1 MWGYAFGIFLGNDIY
16 VVPKKMR
23 WNSVRNLMCVGRYA
37 EKMQWSEAK
46 WNLFEMPA
54 IDMSVL
60 CIPAECD
67 NIKLPIEYEIA
78 SRWDA
83 NLLYDICR
91 HFASVMLHFAS
102 LISHNLRCIPAYAH
116 LIPTG
121 FFLLNYHRGNLYIIS
136 YFQFGDTLLVCIE
149 TCQRHVATLW
159 CNVAPIFFWIKKLL
173 RRVWEAVWSLPSR
186 SSLCGCIVVWVG
198 YFL

>member
-1 MWGYAFGIFLGNDIY
+1 
-16 VVPKKMR
+16 
-23 WNSVRNLMCVGRYA
+23 MCVGRYA

-54 IDMSVL
+54 IDMSIL

-67 NIKLPIEYEIA
+67 NIKLPIDGEIA

-83 NLLYDICR
+83 YLLCDICR

-116 LIPTG
+116 QIPTG
-121 FFLLNYHRGNLYIIS
+121 FFQSLLNNHRDNLYIIPKKTCLPKIFGRHMFLTLRLCNND
-136 YFQFGDTLLVCIE
+136 YFTITF
-149 TCQRHVATLW
+149 VARLFT
-159 CNVAPIFFWIKKLL
+159 VTTYTP
-173 RRVWEAVWSLPSR
+173 VPTGTE
-186 SSLCGCIVVWVG
+186 SSLAA
-198 YFL
+198 FSN